1 MDVIKSSKVGVF
13 RALRYV
19 QWVKI
24 VAIRSVSGSHFPVF
38 VLITERYG
46 VSLHTDSECGE
57 LWTRKTPN
65 TNTFRALVATLSKAI
80 N

>member
-13 RALRYV
+13 RALRIV

-24 VAIRSVSGSHFPVF
+24 VPIRSVSGSYFPVF
-38 VLITERYG
+38 GLITERYG
-46 VSLHTDSECGE
+46 VYLRIDSECGE
-57 LWTRKTPN
+57 IRTRKTPN
-65 TNTFRALVATLSKAI
+65 TNTFHALVATLSKAI